1 MHNLSLVFVLCA
13 LEARSRQGT
22 FSNAGLLIELVF
34 AASITKWE
42 PIATAFDLSRNA
54 CATYS
59 YLSTSSVCFWAQVV
73 LFLIFQIWLV
83 NILIICKYSVYRAI
97 ELHFVRPAIAWFAL
111 QIICVNVSLHC
122 PFH

>member
-13 LEARSRQGT
+13 LEARSRQGA

-42 PIATAFDLSRNA
+42 PIATAFYLPRNA

-59 YLSTSSVCFWAQVV
+59 YLSTSSVCFRAQVV
-73 LFLIFQIWLV
+73 LFWMFQIWLV
-83 NILIICKYSVYRAI
+83 NILSICKYLVYRAI
-97 ELHFVRPAIAWFAL
+97 ELHFLRPVITWFAL
-111 QIICVNVSLHC
+111 QMISINASLH
-122 PFH
+122 